1 MLCEC
6 FYGLKCELPLLD
18 LVLILQ
24 SLRSEL
30 LKYGSCC
37 ISFVWQVEALFDAVR
52 HAVAK
57 CPKEMTDLPG
67 SAIHLYEVLYIG
79 KVVVSTKKAP
89 PSFIDDAVAKFD
101 EVARQVE
108 KNLSVLYM
116 LTSVYETYNSINCT
130 IVITFGF
137 YLFDRPIFPNVTP
150 GLELWLGPH
159 RSSEDECWGVLV
171 QNFLLAGSHLIQP
184 VLSKH

>member
-116 LTSVYETYNSINCT
+116 LTSVYEIGMCGNRISVRFRFIKTRT
-130 IVITFGF
+130 E
-137 YLFDRPIFPNVTP
+137 PN
-150 GLELWLGPH
+150 
-159 RSSEDECWGVLV
+159 RSQKVKSEISVSAV
-171 QNFLLAGSHLIQP
+171 FLKTEFVSYI
-184 VLSKH
+184 